1 MRGGWGGAKELRAG
15 PGAAGG
21 QGLWPMKPLMAFA
34 FAVLTAA
41 AVFGTEQEPDRLI
54 LGAEEGLLF
63 ENPLEEL
70 WKAPNGRR
78 WLWGEEPRPP
88 QEKVGAVEFRH
99 GRPAVLSAMTTANY
113 RGYVATYRLD
123 GRRLVLVRIQRV
135 RSFSVGDA
143 GALCDISIGDVLER
157 RALPI
162 FADWYSGRMQARF
175 GEYRHE
181 WADGSY
187 ELRYQRDV
195 FLVIKDGLEI
205 SRMEVENIGRNLYR
219 TGWGLPWR
227 SYGDEGGTDAQWTD
241 ARLVGP
247 FWGRPTECSI
257 RTRAAFCRRPASVDG
272 GCITC
277 GGAVASLLVYE
288 TPDWKSAE
296 VPVHVLPRGALPAD
310 GTLVEIECR
319 IVKNGERQELH
330 VSSIRELK
338 PSEALFH
345 TDFPE
350 FIAKWRTEMN
360 AARERE
366 AVEATKAPVPAKAE

>member
-1 MRGGWGGAKELRAG
+1 
-15 PGAAGG
+15 
-21 QGLWPMKPLMAFA
+21 MKPLMAFA
-34 FAVLTAA
+34 LAVMMAA
-41 AVFGTEQEPDRLI
+41 AAFGTEQEPDRLI

-78 WLWGEEPRPP
+78 WLWGEEPWPS

-123 GRRLVLVRIQRV
+123 GRRLVLVRIQRA
-135 RSFSVGDA
+135 RSSSVGDA
-143 GALCDISIGDVLER
+143 EALCDISIGDVLER
-157 RALPI
+157 GASPI

-181 WADGSY
+181 WADGPY

-205 SRMEVENIGRNLYR
+205 SRTEVENIGRNLYR
-219 TGWGLPWR
+219 TGWGRPWR

-241 ARLVGP
+241 ARLVGS
-247 FWGRPTECSI
+247 FWGRPTEGSA
-257 RTRAAFCRRPASVDG
+257 RTRVAFCRRPPSTDG
-272 GCITC
+272 GCISHE
-277 GGAVASLLVYE
+277 GAVASLLIHE
-288 TPDWKSAE
+288 TPDWKSATI
-296 VPVHVLPRGALPAD
+296 PVHALPPDEPLAD

-319 IVKNGERQELH
+319 FVKNGERQELH

-350 FIAKWRTEMN
+350 FIAKWRIEMN
-360 AARERE
+360 AARERKAAE
-366 AVEATKAPVPAKAE
+366 AKNAPESARTE